1 MTEQET
7 KAAFAAA
14 LLKDP
19 SNPFKAAMSVTGATG
34 VNDVDKASDAAFM
47 ANYWPKDPFV
57 VSEMQRLQSKEGEL
71 AFLPSKADLAR
82 KIWELANK
90 PMDAADSAKL
100 LKLYGEVMGHI
111 EKPGTQVNV
120 DARNLSRNVMVVK
133 SHDKDSWEAK
143 ARAQQKG
150 LTSDG
155 ESSIH

>member
-1 MTEQET
+1 MTEKEM
-7 KAAFAAA
+7 KAAFAVA
-14 LLKDP
+14 LLKEP
-19 SNPFKAAMSVTGATG
+19 NNAFKAALSILDETDPGVTA
-34 VNDVDKASDAAFM
+34 DAALI
-47 ANYWPKDPFV
+47 ASRWPKDPDV
-57 VSEMQRLQSKEGEL
+57 IAEMNRLQSKEGEL

-82 KIWELANK
+82 KIWDLTNAPIDPGEK
-90 PMDAADSAKL
+90 AKL
-100 LKLYGEVMGHI
+100 FKLYGEVMGFI
-111 EKPGTQVNV
+111 EKPGTNVNV